1 MVVIKAKFDGQRVI
15 LPETMQGVAP
25 GEVILVFE
33 EADGSAESN
42 AWLLAQQDLLSK
54 AWDND
59 EDAVY
64 DAM

>member
-1 MVVIKAKFDGQRVI
+1 M
-15 LPETMQGVAP
+15 PGVAP

-33 EADGSAESN
+33 ETDGSAESN
-42 AWLLAQQDLLSK
+42 AWLVAQQALLSK